1 MQQKQLR
8 FEEDFK
14 VVAGNGRS
22 QAAVMVLSPGETTGG
37 PDNRHEGSDQWLYVV
52 SGEGLAVV
60 EGEEQRLQSGVLLL
74 IEKGEAHEIRNR
86 GDQPLQT
93 LNFYVPPAY

>member
-1 MQQKQLR
+1 MQQKRLR

-14 VVAGNGRS
+14 VVAGNDRS

-74 IEKGEAHEIRNR
+74 IEKGEAHEIRNS

>member
-14 VVAGNGRS
+14 VVAGNDRS

-37 PDNRHEGSDQWLYVV
+37 PDNRHAGSDQWLYVL
-52 SGEGLAVV
+52 SGEGLAIVA
-60 EGEEQRLQSGVLLL
+60 GEEQRLQSGVLLL
-74 IEKGEAHEIRNR
+74 IERGEPHEIRNV
-86 GDQPLQT
+86 GSEPLQT
-93 LNFYVPPAY
+93 LNCYVPPEY